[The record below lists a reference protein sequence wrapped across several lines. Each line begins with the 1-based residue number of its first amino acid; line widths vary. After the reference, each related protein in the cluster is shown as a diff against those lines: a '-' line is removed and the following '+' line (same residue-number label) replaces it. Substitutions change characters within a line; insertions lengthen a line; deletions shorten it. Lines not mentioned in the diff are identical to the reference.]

1 MERNDLLME
10 LHARMERY
18 RTARAA
24 LRRAAEGDD
33 TTALDAKVRADCTVP
48 QQLHHAWQEALPPLL
63 TQSELFAREFSRQ
76 QAALNDLSRLCARA
90 ARLRRFGEYL
100 RDRLRQARTAL
111 DDGKLTAILSSGS
124 FLTADLKY
132 RRMEQ
137 IQALGRELRPL
148 SDRFCQEMGAFG
160 LPISLDTSAEIEA
173 LQDDAAR
180 MMDCLGISN
189 GRFSAADELNK
200 VRTRWAGAAARLEDA
215 LEQLRIF
222 HIQRLEALSRRQA
235 AFSKLLE
242 NAGGGKL

>member
-1 MERNDLLME
+1 MERNDLLLE

-18 RTARAA
+18 RASRAA
-24 LRRAAEGDD
+24 LRRGAQDDNAA
-33 TTALDAKVRADCTVP
+33 ALAAQVRADCTVP
-48 QQLHHAWQEALPPLL
+48 RQLHSAWQAALPALL
-63 TQSELFAREFSRQ
+63 EQSELFAREFSRQ

-100 RDRLRQARTAL
+100 RDRLQTARAAL

-132 RRMEQ
+132 QRMER
-137 IQALGRELRPL
+137 IQEMGRELRPL
-148 SDRFCQEMGAFG
+148 SDRFCREMDALG
-160 LPISLDTSAEIEA
+160 LPLSLDTSAEIEA